1 MPDISASV
9 GDLCLT
15 ELCTGVRLSSYVWM
29 AYTGRLAIMEAY
41 KNRRLITFVDLGK
54 LEFDLERSHKSRL
67 NYNYKWDLVP

>member
-1 MPDISASV
+1 
-9 GDLCLT
+9 
-15 ELCTGVRLSSYVWM
+15 M

-67 NYNYKWDLVP
+67 NYNYK